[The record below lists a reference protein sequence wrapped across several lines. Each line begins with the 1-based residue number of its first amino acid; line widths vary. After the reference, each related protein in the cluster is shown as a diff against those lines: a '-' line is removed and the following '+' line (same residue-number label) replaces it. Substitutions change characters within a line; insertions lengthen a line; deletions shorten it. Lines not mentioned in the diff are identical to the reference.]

1 MLKTAVLLVGGKAM
15 RLRPI
20 TDDTPK
26 CMVDIEGKPLI
37 EWIIEWL
44 KENGIEKVVLG
55 VAYKKEAIINHL
67 GDGSKFGL
75 KILYNDH
82 SEAQD
87 TGDAFRLAI
96 ENCNVDDENFL
107 AMNGDELTD
116 ISLKNLYRFH
126 VEHLP
131 VATIVTAPLRSPFGI
146 VESDD
151 NHTITNF
158 KEKPILSDKFVNA
171 GIYIFNKKIK
181 EYLPEKGRL
190 EETTFVKL
198 ANERMLKTFKYF
210 GFWRT
215 LNTHKDHEEMRKA
228 VSNLKI

>member
-20 TDDTPK
+20 TDDIPK
-26 CMVDIEGKPLI
+26 CMVDIEGRPLI

-55 VAYKKEAIINHL
+55 VAYKKEIIMNHL
-67 GDGSKFGL
+67 GDGSKFGM

-82 SEAQD
+82 SKAQD

-126 VEHLP
+126 VEHSP

-171 GIYIFNKKIK
+171 GVYIFNKKIK
-181 EYLPEKGRL
+181 EYLPERGRL

-198 ANERMLKTFKYF
+198 ANESMLKTFKYF

>member
-1 MLKTAVLLVGGKAM
+1 MIKTGVLLVGGKAM

-20 TDDTPK
+20 TEDIPK

-37 EWIIEWL
+37 EWIFDWL

-55 VAYKKEAIINHL
+55 VAYKKEVIMDHV

-75 KILYNDH
+75 KVFYNDH
-82 SEAQD
+82 SQAQD

-116 ISLKNLYRFH
+116 VSIKNLYRFH
-126 VEHLP
+126 VEHNPL
-131 VATIVTAPLRSPFGI
+131 ATIVTAPLRSPFGV
-146 VESDD
+146 VEIDE
-151 NHTITNF
+151 NHTITSF
-158 KEKPILSDKFVNA
+158 KEKPVLSDRFVNA

-181 EYLPEKGRL
+181 DYLPERGRL

-198 ANERMLKTFKYF
+198 ANERKLKTFKYF

-215 LNTHKDHEEMRKA
+215 LNTQKDLEDIKKA
-228 VSNLKI
+228 VGNLKA